1 MERKGNGAYVTWGI
15 MIMNIVYF
23 LYLDLTGSSEDV
35 GYMLEHG
42 AMYVPYVLDGEYH
55 RVLTSMFMHFGIS
68 HLVNNMLILFILGA
82 YLERAF
88 GRIRYLLFYLSCG
101 VGANLVSIGYDLF
114 LEAEKGIPLNVVSA
128 GASGAIFGLAGGL
141 LLVVLINK
149 GRLEG
154 LDTKRVIGMIALSL
168 YLGFQNV
175 ETDDLAHVAG
185 VVIGFFLA
193 ALIYR
198 RPKGDDLAGA
208 GKGGERY
215 EG

>member
-1 MERKGNGAYVTWGI
+1 MERNGNGAYVTWGI

-149 GRLEG
+149 GRLED

>member
-149 GRLEG
+149 GRLED

>member
-149 GRLEG
+149 GRLED

-208 GKGGERY
+208 GEGGERY

>member
-1 MERKGNGAYVTWGI
+1 ME
-15 MIMNIVYF
+15 
-23 LYLDLTGSSEDV
+23 LED
-35 GYMLEHG
+35 
-42 AMYVPYVLDGEYH
+42 
-55 RVLTSMFMHFGIS
+55 
-68 HLVNNMLILFILGA
+68 
-82 YLERAF
+82 
-88 GRIRYLLFYLSCG
+88 
-101 VGANLVSIGYDLF
+101 
-114 LEAEKGIPLNVVSA
+114 
-128 GASGAIFGLAGGL
+128 
-141 LLVVLINK
+141 
-149 GRLEG
+149 

>member
-35 GYMLEHG
+35 GYMLENG

-149 GRLEG
+149 GRLED

>member
-141 LLVVLINK
+141 LLVVLVNK
-149 GRLEG
+149 GRLED